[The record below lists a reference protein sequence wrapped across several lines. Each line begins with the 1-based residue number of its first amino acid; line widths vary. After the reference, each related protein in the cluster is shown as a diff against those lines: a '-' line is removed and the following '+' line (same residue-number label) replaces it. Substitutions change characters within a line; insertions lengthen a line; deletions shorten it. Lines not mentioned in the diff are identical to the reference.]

1 MAKNKGNFLKSL
13 KNFSVNKYA
22 SKFGIVPFVLV
33 LVAIIV
39 VVALGATGAGGVRKG
54 SYSDAVGIGIDFE
67 GGTILTVTLG
77 EEVNTNYEENARR
90 IIDTIE
96 SFGVKVSNYQKQT
109 ANNPEQN
116 AIQFRYKNIYNS
128 DDDINAL
135 NTSIREAVNDLYPDR
150 PNNVHY
156 ESIGATAASD
166 LLNKAAIA
174 LAVSVALILV
184 YIIIR
189 FTLMSGFAAIIA
201 LIHDVVIMFCLT
213 IICRVQINTSFV
225 AAMITI
231 IAYSINNTIIIF
243 DRCRE
248 YLKPLKKSPNNKNID
263 YKGIGDMAVRDTFTR
278 SVYTTLTTMVTVVF
292 LAILGGEAIRQFCVP
307 IILGLVAGF
316 FSSVFLAA
324 PLWGAMS
331 ASFDRTKEK
340 YAKRNEVTYDK
351 PAEGEEQVLAKPLK
365 GDVEKSVQPQKQA
378 APKQNKPKNNNTVY
392 KYSKKNTQFKK
403 KK

>member
-1 MAKNKGNFLKSL
+1 MAKKKGNFLKSM
-13 KNFSVNKYA
+13 KNFKVSNY
-22 SKFGIVPFVLV
+22 SKITAFVPLV
-33 LVAIIV
+33 ILLVAIIV
-39 VVALGATGAGGVRKG
+39 VVSLGATGTGGVRKG
-54 SYSDAVGIGIDFE
+54 SYTDAVGIGIDFE

-77 EEVNTNYEENARR
+77 EEVNTHYEENAKN
-90 IIDTIE
+90 IINTIE
-96 SFGVKVSNYQKQT
+96 SYGVTVSNYQKQT
-109 ANNPEQN
+109 ANNAEQN
-116 AIQFRYKNIYNS
+116 AIQFRYKNISNN

-135 NTSIREAVNDLYPDR
+135 NTEIREAVNDLYPDR
-150 PNNVHY
+150 PNNVRY

-166 LLNKAAIA
+166 LLNKAGIA
-174 LAVSVALILV
+174 LAVSVALILI

-201 LIHDVVIMFCLT
+201 LLHDVVIMFCLT
-213 IICRVQINTSFV
+213 AICRVQINTAYV

-231 IAYSINNTIIIF
+231 IAYSINNTIIVF

-248 YLKPLKKSPNNKNID
+248 YLKPLKGQKSID
-263 YKGIGDMAVRDTFTR
+263 YTGIGDMAVRDTFTR

-292 LAILGGEAIRQFCVP
+292 LAILGGETIRQFCVP

-324 PLWGAMS
+324 PLWAAMS
-331 ASFDRTKEK
+331 ASFDKTKEK
-340 YAKRNEVTYDK
+340 YAKRNEVSYEKKD
-351 PAEGEEQVLAKPLK
+351 AEGEEQVPAKPAK
-365 GDVEKSVQPQKQA
+365 NDKAPAPAQ
-378 APKQNKPKNNNTVY
+378 PKQKPANNTVY

>member
-1 MAKNKGNFLKSL
+1 MAKKKGNFLKSM
-13 KNFSVNKYA
+13 KNFKVSNY
-22 SKFGIVPFVLV
+22 SKITAFVPLV
-33 LVAIIV
+33 ILLVAIIV
-39 VVALGATGAGGVRKG
+39 VVSLGATGTGGVRKG
-54 SYSDAVGIGIDFE
+54 SYTDAVGIGIDFE

-77 EEVNTNYEENARR
+77 EEVNTHYEENAKN
-90 IIDTIE
+90 IINTIE
-96 SFGVKVSNYQKQT
+96 SYGVTVSNYQKQT
-109 ANNPEQN
+109 ANNAEQN
-116 AIQFRYKNIYNS
+116 AIQFRYKNISNN

-135 NTSIREAVNDLYPDR
+135 NTEIREAVNDLYPDR
-150 PNNVHY
+150 PNNVRY

-166 LLNKAAIA
+166 LLNKAGIA
-174 LAVSVALILV
+174 LAVSVALILI

-201 LIHDVVIMFCLT
+201 LLHDVVIMFCLT
-213 IICRVQINTSFV
+213 AICRVQINTAYV

-231 IAYSINNTIIIF
+231 IAYSINNTIIVF

-248 YLKPLKKSPNNKNID
+248 YLKPLKGQKNID
-263 YKGIGDMAVRDTFTR
+263 YTGIGDMAVRDTFTR

-292 LAILGGEAIRQFCVP
+292 LAILGGETIRQFCVP

-324 PLWGAMS
+324 PLWAAMS
-331 ASFDRTKEK
+331 ASFDKTKEK
-340 YAKRNEVTYDK
+340 YAKRNEVSYEKKD
-351 PAEGEEQVLAKPLK
+351 AEGEEQVPAKPAK
-365 GDVEKSVQPQKQA
+365 NDKTPAPAQ
-378 APKQNKPKNNNTVY
+378 PKQKPANNTVY

>member
-1 MAKNKGNFLKSL
+1 MAKNKGNFLKSM
-13 KNFSVNKYA
+13 KNFSVSKHA
-22 SKFGIVPFVLV
+22 GKFGIVPFVIV
-33 LVAIIV
+33 LVAIV
-39 VVALGATGAGGVRKG
+39 VIVALGATGVGGVRKG

-77 EEVNTNYEENARR
+77 EEVNTNYEGNARN
-90 IIDTIE
+90 IIETIE
-96 SFGVKVSNYQKQT
+96 SFGVTVSNYQKQT

-116 AIQFRYKNIYNS
+116 AIQFRYKNISNN
-128 DDDINAL
+128 DDDITAL
-135 NTSIREAVNDLYPDR
+135 NTSIREAVNALYPDR

-166 LLNKAAIA
+166 LLNKAGIA

-201 LIHDVVIMFCLT
+201 LLHDVVIMFALT
-213 IICRVQINTSFV
+213 VICRVQINTSYV

-248 YLKPLKKSPNNKNID
+248 YLKPLKKNPTVKSVD
-263 YKGIGDMAVRDTFTR
+263 YNGIGDMAVRDTFTR

-324 PLWGAMS
+324 PLWAAMS
-331 ASFDRTKEK
+331 ASFDKTREK
-340 YAKRNEVTYDK
+340 YAKRHEVTYDK
-351 PAEGEEQVLAKPLK
+351 PAEGEEQVSAKPLK
-365 GDVEKSVQPQKQA
+365 SEVEKPVQPKPSSA
-378 APKQNKPKNNNTVY
+378 KPNKPKNNNTVY

>member
-1 MAKNKGNFLKSL
+1 MAKKKGNFLKSM
-13 KNFSVNKYA
+13 KNFSVSKYA
-22 SKFGIVPFVLV
+22 RFSGIVPF
-33 LVAIIV
+33 AIIIIALV
-39 VVALGATGAGGVRKG
+39 VVIALGTTGAGGVRKG
-54 SYSDAVGIGIDFE
+54 SYTDAVGIGIDFE

-77 EEVNTNYEENARR
+77 EEVNTHYEENARN
-90 IIDTIE
+90 IINTIE
-96 SFGVKVSNYQKQT
+96 SFGVQVSNYQKQT
-109 ANNPEQN
+109 ANNAEQN
-116 AIQFRYKNIYNS
+116 AIQFRYKNISN
-128 DDDINAL
+128 DDNAINAL
-135 NTSIREAVNDLYPDR
+135 NTDIREAVNNLYPDL
-150 PNNVHY
+150 PNNVRY

-166 LLNKAAIA
+166 LLNKAGIA

-201 LIHDVVIMFCLT
+201 LIHDVVIMFALT
-213 IICRVQINTSFV
+213 IICRIQINTAYV

-248 YLKPLKKSPNNKNID
+248 YLKPIKGQKNID
-263 YKGIGDMAVRDTFTR
+263 YNGIGDMAVRDTFSR

-292 LAILGGEAIRQFCVP
+292 LAILGGETIRQFCVP

-324 PLWGAMS
+324 PLWAAMS
-331 ASFDRTKEK
+331 ASFDKTKEK
-340 YAKRNEVTYDK
+340 YAKRNEVTYEKKD
-351 PAEGEEQVLAKPLK
+351 EDEEQVPPAKP
-365 GDVEKSVQPQKQA
+365 VEKAKVSEG
-378 APKQNKPKNNNTVY
+378 APKQVKPSQPKQNAAKNNTVY

>member
-1 MAKNKGNFLKSL
+1 MAKNKGNFLKSM
-13 KNFSVNKYA
+13 KNFKVSRY
-22 SKFGIVPFVLV
+22 SKITAFVPLAIL

-39 VVALGATGAGGVRKG
+39 VIALGTTGAGGVRKG
-54 SYSDAVGIGIDFE
+54 SYTDAVGIGIDFE

-77 EEVNTNYEENARR
+77 EEVNTNYEGNARN
-90 IIDTIE
+90 IINTIE
-96 SFGVKVSNYQKQT
+96 SFGVQVSNYQKQT

-116 AIQFRYKNIYNS
+116 AIQFRYKNISNS
-128 DDDINAL
+128 DAEINAL
-135 NTSIREAVNDLYPDR
+135 NIKIREAVNDLYPDR
-150 PNNVHY
+150 PNNVNY
-156 ESIGATAASD
+156 ESIGATAAQD
-166 LLNKAAIA
+166 LLNKAGIA

-201 LIHDVVIMFCLT
+201 LLHDVVIMFCLT
-213 IICRVQINTSFV
+213 VICRVQINTAYV

-231 IAYSINNTIIIF
+231 IAYSINNTIIVF

-248 YLKPLKKSPNNKNID
+248 YLKPFKKAQQVKKVD
-263 YKGIGDMAVRDTFTR
+263 YVGIGDMAVKDTFTR

-292 LAILGGEAIRQFCVP
+292 LAILGGETIRQFCVP

-324 PLWGAMS
+324 PLWAAMS
-331 ASFDRTKEK
+331 ESFDRTKEK

-351 PAEGEEQVLAKPLK
+351 PAEGEEQVVAKPLK
-365 GDVEKSVQPQKQA
+365 NEVEQKAQPQQS
-378 APKQNKPKNNNTVY
+378 APKQAKPKNNNTIY